1 MLGRRRGPG
10 AVGHRPRQRCR
21 SKEEERE
28 RKRRKEKEKEGKE
41 EGKREKKIGKRKRK
55 IEKGR
60 KKGFRKL
67 GEILGKLGGRR
78 KGFLRGGSAS
88 GVSVIFGTVVMES
101 RAGRQDHDVRGISGA
116 VDDSSAG
123 VAGGG
128 RRPECRRCRQD
139 SRHARR
145 GWEREMVTGV

>member
-1 MLGRRRGPG
+1 
-10 AVGHRPRQRCR
+10 
-21 SKEEERE
+21 
-28 RKRRKEKEKEGKE
+28 
-41 EGKREKKIGKRKRK
+41 
-55 IEKGR
+55 
-60 KKGFRKL
+60 
-67 GEILGKLGGRR
+67 
-78 KGFLRGGSAS
+78 LRGGSAS